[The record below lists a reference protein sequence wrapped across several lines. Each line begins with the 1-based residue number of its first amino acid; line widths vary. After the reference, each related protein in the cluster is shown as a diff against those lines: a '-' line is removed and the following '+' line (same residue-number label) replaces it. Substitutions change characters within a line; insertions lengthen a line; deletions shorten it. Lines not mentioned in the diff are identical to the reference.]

1 MSDPVNREILDVLSS
16 IRRLVSED
24 RKAAAPTPLPTAR
37 EPAPEQPSALP
48 RESRFVL
55 TAALRVTEPADDRDD
70 NDDRRA
76 AAEATGDAWA
86 RDAEA
91 DAAAGPQARPEFT
104 HGDRPDREP
113 ATPEPT
119 TLESTIAELEAA
131 VAGIGAEFEPDGSEE
146 AGVESPP
153 MPVGLW
159 VEDPVRPRQTQ
170 GRTGIMADFDPMAQA
185 DERLDAPITGEVMY
199 SEPAAPF
206 VARARPPLPES
217 TIDTDAPPE
226 EKAGTDR
233 PADDGDDEDRGAL
246 GNDEPSSG
254 EGGEDLTLD
263 ETVGEAADSLMAETE
278 EQEAPESGAAPDPMP
293 PPAVRLHLAGDTAAR
308 LRIFRADAVADGPE
322 PDLTAEPP
330 AAAADEEEHGDLLD
344 PLAGADLD
352 IDRLRDIVAEIIRDE
367 LRGALGE
374 RITRNVRALVRRE
387 IARAFEAAREDR
399 D

>member
-24 RKAAAPTPLPTAR
+24 RKAAAPTPLPAAR
-37 EPAPEQPSALP
+37 ETAPEQPSALP

-55 TAALRVTEPADDRDD
+55 TAALRVTEPADDA
-70 NDDRRA
+70 DDRREA
-76 AAEATGDAWA
+76 AMAADEAWA

-113 ATPEPT
+113 ATPGST

-146 AGVESPP
+146 TGAESPP
-153 MPVGLW
+153 VPSGLW
-159 VEDPVRPRQTQ
+159 AEDPVPPRQTQ

-199 SEPAAPF
+199 TEPVAPF
-206 VARARPPLPES
+206 VARPRPPQPGSAAES
-217 TIDTDAPPE
+217 AAPPE
-226 EKAGTDR
+226 EEEAGTDR
-233 PADDGDDEDRGAL
+233 PEDAERASLARGQPSFEEHSEDR
-246 GNDEPSSG
+246 
-254 EGGEDLTLD
+254 TVD
-263 ETVGEAADSLMAETE
+263 ETVGEAADSRAAGTD
-278 EQEAPESGAAPDPMP
+278 EQEAAEIDAAPDPMP

-322 PDLTAEPP
+322 EPDLTAEPP
-330 AAAADEEEHGDLLD
+330 AAAADGEEEGDLLD

-352 IDRLRDIVAEIIRDE
+352 VDRLRDMVAELIRDE

-387 IARAFEAAREDR
+387 IARAFEARGDR

>member
-55 TAALRVTEPADDRDD
+55 TAALRVTEPADDA
-70 NDDRRA
+70 DDRREV
-76 AAEATGDAWA
+76 AEAAGEAWA

-91 DAAAGPQARPEFT
+91 DAAASPQARPEFT

-113 ATPEPT
+113 ATPGST

-146 AGVESPP
+146 AGAESPP
-153 MPVGLW
+153 MPSGLW
-159 VEDPVRPRQTQ
+159 AEDLVPPRQTQ

-199 SEPAAPF
+199 TEPAAPF
-206 VARARPPLPES
+206 VARARPPQHGSADE
-217 TIDTDAPPE
+217 TDAPPE
-226 EKAGTDR
+226 EEAGADR
-233 PADDGDDEDRGAL
+233 PEDT
-246 GNDEPSSG
+246 
-254 EGGEDLTLD
+254 EDLGTLANEQASSEENSEDQTLD
-263 ETVGEAADSLMAETE
+263 EMVGEAADSLMAETDG
-278 EQEAPESGAAPDPMP
+278 QEAAVTDAASDPMP

-308 LRIFRADAVADGPE
+308 LRIFRADAVADEPE

-330 AAAADEEEHGDLLD
+330 AAATDEDEHGDLLD

-352 IDRLRDIVAEIIRDE
+352 VDRLRDIVAEIIRNE

-387 IARAFEAAREDR
+387 IARAFEAVREDR
-399 D
+399 E